1 MHTNNKHSNT
11 MAAPEEVYESIKHHF
26 VQTCIKTFA
35 KTPYTWQTDVG
46 SFILGCHLLTSP
58 LKCLLVHPTGGGKTL
73 LFTSVAACI
82 KGITLCI
89 TPLLSLGADQV
100 QKITWKTSET
110 DKSIIGFHLNELT
123 DAQLLELQNYL
134 STLPP
139 TTTKTIVLF
148 SSLVQRSIV
157 SDKIR
162 FLVFNEI
169 HLAVHY
175 GKTFRKEFG
184 QLKVKL
190 FDQIHLPIPML
201 FMTTTC
207 TESIVL
213 SFENL
218 IGIKFDSKHW
228 PAPIGMMHRSVL
240 FRNLLARR
248 VI

>member
-1 MHTNNKHSNT
+1 

-35 KTPYTWQTDVG
+35 KTPYAWQTDVG

-123 DAQLLELQNYL
+123 DAQLLELKNYL
-134 STLPP
+134 STLPS

-148 SSLVQRSIV
+148 SSPQCIV
-157 SDKIR
+157 SDNGPAADLMSEIIVNNKIR
-162 FLVFNEI
+162 FIVFDEI
-169 HLAVHY
+169 HLAVRY

-184 QLKVKL
+184 QLKAKL
-190 FDQIHLPIPML
+190 FNRMPLQIPML
-201 FMTTTC
+201 FMTATC
-207 TESIVL
+207 TASIAS
-213 SFENL
+213 SFESL
-218 IGIKFDSKHW
+218 IGIKFDVKDW
-228 PAPIGMMHRSVL
+228 PTPIGMMRRSPYVSSK
-240 FRNLLARR
+240 
-248 VI
+248 

>member
-1 MHTNNKHSNT
+1 MSQLNAILYKPASTH
-11 MAAPEEVYESIKHHF
+11 
-26 VQTCIKTFA
+26 
-35 KTPYTWQTDVG
+35 TDVG

-58 LKCLLVHPTGGGKTL
+58 LKLLLVRPTGGGKTL
-73 LFTSVAACI
+73 VFTSVAACI

-100 QKITWKTSET
+100 QKVMSKTSET
-110 DKSIIGFHLNELT
+110 DKSIIGFHLDELT
-123 DAQLLELQNYL
+123 DAQLLLELQNYL

-207 TESIVL
+207 IESIAL

-218 IGIKFDSKHW
+218 IGIKFDSKL
-228 PAPIGMMHRSVL
+228 P
-240 FRNLLARR
+240 
-248 VI
+248 

>member
-1 MHTNNKHSNT
+1 
-11 MAAPEEVYESIKHHF
+11 MAAPDEVNESIKLHF
-26 VQTCIKTFA
+26 VKTCMNTFA
-35 KTPYTWQTDVG
+35 KTPYTWQTNVG
-46 SFILGCHLLTSP
+46 SFIYGCHLLNSP
-58 LKCLLVHPTGGGKTL
+58 LKLLLVRPTGGGKTL
-73 LFTSVAACI
+73 VFTSVAACIKASVAACSI

-139 TTTKTIVLF
+139 PTTKTIVLF

-162 FLVFNEI
+162 FLVFNKI

-207 TESIVL
+207 TESIAL

>member
-1 MHTNNKHSNT
+1 

-100 QKITWKTSET
+100 QKVMSKTSET
-110 DKSIIGFHLNELT
+110 DKSIIGFHLDELT
-123 DAQLLELQNYL
+123 DAQLLLELQNYL

-184 QLKVKL
+184 HLGECLSSLKNKWFIL
-190 FDQIHLPIPML
+190 KSI
-201 FMTTTC
+201 T
-207 TESIVL
+207 TESFFSRSMISSRRRRL
-213 SFENL
+213 KCLWCSPQLLFQLYRLERSTCYSL
-218 IGIKFDSKHW
+218 
-228 PAPIGMMHRSVL
+228 SVL
-240 FRNLLARR
+240 PMSMG
-248 VI
+248 